1 MTTEE
6 FEVILDQC
14 CELLTTEA
22 RSKGFSSAKHFENRV
37 REVLSNLTAGD
48 TSFEIDEDGN
58 LNLASSVSRPYKE
71 GKNYEK

>member
-1 MTTEE
+1 MNRNIQNIAAFMVPITLMACVGGCAEDESVYETNEYIEE
-6 FEVILDQC
+6 TMLY
-14 CELLTTEA
+14 
-22 RSKGFSSAKHFENRV
+22 
-37 REVLSNLTAGD
+37 D